1 MHEALS
7 SNTSTKE
14 EERGGGGGK
23 SEGRGGEGNIIMRP
37 TENC

>member
-14 EERGGGGGK
+14 EERGGGGK